1 MRYKYKL
8 KRMYDYCRYDIPQGL
23 KNLVIWFPTV
33 WRDRQWDHHY
43 IYIMLRQKLHF
54 AEQSI
59 RYHGYHLNHIR
70 DANRIK
76 VCVNLLDRLINDVYH
91 ENAFKRHREKWGDPD
106 MKFVPIEESKFP
118 SLNGGKYSEMI
129 IKYPNVKSEKDK
141 EKERKDFRYAYKLEE
156 QLRKADLDLL
166 FKLMRKHI
174 QTWWN

>member
-43 IYIMLRQKLHF
+43 IYIMLRQKLHV

-91 ENAFKRHREKWGDPD
+91 EIAFKRHREKWGDPD
-106 MKFVPIEESKFP
+106 MKLIPIAGE
-118 SLNGGKYSEMI
+118 GCSEMI
-129 IKYPNVKSEKDK
+129 IEYPNVKSDQDK
-141 EKERKDFRYAYKLEE
+141 EKERKDFRRAYEFE
-156 QLRKADLDLL
+156 DHLRNTDLGLL